1 MTGKTERQWHSAM
14 TGEEPSNIQE
24 QIANSLKAWA
34 KPTSRPRDRSQ
45 TDGSPRLSRRA
56 LLIGAAG
63 LAVASGAAR
72 VVASVTHPP
81 AALPTFE
88 QITSQVGI
96 AFRHR
101 RHHSAHAI
109 QAGAA
114 FFDLN
119 GNGRQ
124 DLFLTNAH
132 GPNALFRNNGDATF
146 TDIADK
152 SGLAGPHEITIGV
165 ACADYD
171 NDGNCD
177 LLATRIGGL
186 NLFHNNG
193 DGTFSDVTQDAGLEV
208 EGYHPASAVW
218 ADFDGNG
225 YLDLYVT
232 YWIDGSPPAIR
243 GKSLAELREEF
254 TPLARQHRLF
264 QNNGNG
270 TFRDVTHLLG
280 QSSLH
285 GAGLAAGFLD
295 YDDDGRPDLFVVNDF
310 GQFIEP
316 NVLYRNAG
324 PARGDW
330 SFKDVSDQA
339 RVDAAI
345 DGMGLA
351 VGDYDGDSRLDMFV
365 TNMGDNV
372 LYRNNGGEIFED
384 TTGVAGVGRGEIPGE
399 HSVGWGTAF
408 LDFDNDGL
416 LDIYFV
422 AGRLHPAMN
431 AAGQYLPDQPNALF
445 HNRGDGTF
453 RDVSKQTASD
463 HNGCARGLAVADV
476 DGDGFLDMLV
486 SNMDQPP
493 VLLKNSGNDNRWL
506 EVQLV
511 GVQSNRDGIGARLTL
526 TAGGA
531 RQIRE
536 IQSGTSFLSQ
546 HSLVAHFGLGRHQR
560 VDELQIRW
568 PSGIVQTLTD
578 LPVNRMITVTE
589 AV

>member
-1 MTGKTERQWHSAM
+1 MAGNERR
-14 TGEEPSNIQE
+14 GIQQ

-34 KPTSRPRDRSQ
+34 KPNSRPRDRSQ

-72 VVASVTHPP
+72 VVASVSHPP

-88 QITSQVGI
+88 QITSQAGI

-132 GPNALFRNNGDATF
+132 GPNALYRNNGDATF

-270 TFRDVTHLLG
+270 TFRDVTHFLG

-365 TNMGDNV
+365 TNMGDNI
-372 LYRNNGGEIFED
+372 LYRNQGGEIFED
-384 TTGVAGVGRGEIPGE
+384 KTSAAGVGRGQIPGE

-416 LDIYFV
+416 LDIYFA

-431 AAGQYLPDQPNALF
+431 AAGQYL
-445 HNRGDGTF
+445 
-453 RDVSKQTASD
+453 
-463 HNGCARGLAVADV
+463 ARSA
-476 DGDGFLDMLV
+476 
-486 SNMDQPP
+486 
-493 VLLKNSGNDNRWL
+493 
-506 EVQLV
+506 
-511 GVQSNRDGIGARLTL
+511 
-526 TAGGA
+526 
-531 RQIRE
+531 
-536 IQSGTSFLSQ
+536 
-546 HSLVAHFGLGRHQR
+546 
-560 VDELQIRW
+560 
-568 PSGIVQTLTD
+568 
-578 LPVNRMITVTE
+578 
-589 AV
+589 

>member
-1 MTGKTERQWHSAM
+1 MAGNERR
-14 TGEEPSNIQE
+14 GIQQ

-34 KPTSRPRDRSQ
+34 KPTSRQNDRSQ
-45 TDGSPRLSRRA
+45 PGGSLRLSRRG
-56 LLIGAAG
+56 LLAGVFG
-63 LAVASGAAR
+63 LAVAAAAAR
-72 VVASVTHPP
+72 VATSVTRPP
-81 AALPTFE
+81 TQLPTFK
-88 QITSQVGI
+88 QATTQAGIT
-96 AFRHR
+96 FRHQ
-101 RHHSAHAI
+101 RHMPAHAI

-114 FFDLN
+114 FFDFN
-119 GNGRQ
+119 GNGQ
-124 DLFLTNAH
+124 PDLFLTNAN
-132 GPNALFRNNGDATF
+132 GPNALYRNNGDGTF
-146 TDIADK
+146 TDVADK
-152 SGLAGPHEITIGV
+152 AGVTDSLEITIGV

-177 LLATRIGGL
+177 LLETRIGGL
-186 NLFHNNG
+186 KLLHNNG
-193 DGTFSDVTQDAGLEV
+193 DGTFSDVTKYAGLEV
-208 EGYHPASAVW
+208 EEYHPASAVW
-218 ADFDGNG
+218 ADFDGDG
-225 YLDLYVT
+225 FLDLYVT
-232 YWIDGSPPAIR
+232 SWIDGDLPSIR
-243 GKSLAELREEF
+243 GKSLAQLRQEF
-254 TPLARQHRLF
+254 APLARNHRLF
-264 QNNGNG
+264 HNNGDG

-280 QSSLH
+280 QSSVH

-295 YDDDGRPDLFVVNDF
+295 YDDDGRPDLYVVNDF
-310 GQFIEP
+310 GQFISP
-316 NVLYRNAG
+316 NSLYRNTG
-324 PARGDW
+324 PSADFW
-330 SFKDVSDQA
+330 SFKDVGAQA

-365 TNMGDNV
+365 TNMGDNI
-372 LYRNNGGEIFED
+372 LYRNQGGEIFED
-384 TTGVAGVGRGEIPGE
+384 KTSAAGVGRGEILGE

-416 LDIYFV
+416 LDIYFA
-422 AGRLHPAMN
+422 AGRLHPPMN

-453 RDVSKQTASD
+453 LDVSKQTASD
-463 HNGCARGLAVADV
+463 HNGCARGLAVADI
-476 DGDGFLDMLV
+476 DGDGFLDLLV
-486 SNMDQPP
+486 ANLDQPP

-511 GVQSNRDGIGARLTL
+511 GLQSNRDGIGARLTL
-526 TAGGA
+526 TAGGS

>member
-1 MTGKTERQWHSAM
+1 M
-14 TGEEPSNIQE
+14 
-24 QIANSLKAWA
+24 
-34 KPTSRPRDRSQ
+34 
-45 TDGSPRLSRRA
+45 
-56 LLIGAAG
+56 LIGAAG

-88 QITSQVGI
+88 QITSQAGI

-101 RHHSAHAI
+101 RHQSAHAI

-114 FFDLN
+114 FFDFN

-132 GPNALFRNNGDATF
+132 GPNALYRNNGDATF

-208 EGYHPASAVW
+208 EGHHPASAVW

-232 YWIDGSPPAIR
+232 YWIDGAPPAIR

-270 TFRDVTHLLG
+270 TFRDVTHFLG

-310 GQFIEP
+310 GQFIKP

-372 LYRNNGGEIFED
+372 LYRNHGGEIFED

-463 HNGCARGLAVADV
+463 HNGCARGLAVADI
-476 DGDGFLDMLV
+476 DGDGFLDLLV
-486 SNMDQPP
+486 ANFDQPP
-493 VLLKNSGNDNRWL
+493 ALLRNSGNENRWL
-506 EVQLV
+506 EVKLV

-526 TAGGA
+526 TAGGS

-546 HSLVAHFGLGRHQR
+546 HSLVAHFGLGRLDR
-560 VDELQIRW
+560 VDELRIRW
-568 PSGIVQTLTD
+568 PSGIVQTLID
-578 LPVNRMITVTE
+578 LPANRMITVTE

>member
-1 MTGKTERQWHSAM
+1 M
-14 TGEEPSNIQE
+14 TGEEPSSIQE
-24 QIANSLKAWA
+24 QIANKLTAWA
-34 KPTSRPRDRSQ
+34 KPNSRPNDRSQ
-45 TDGSPRLSRRA
+45 TDGSPTLSRRG
-56 LLIGAAG
+56 LLVGVFG
-63 LAVASGAAR
+63 LAIAAGAAR
-72 VVASVTHPP
+72 IVTGVTSRPTK
-81 AALPTFE
+81 LPTFE
-88 QITSQVGI
+88 QATSQAGI
-96 AFRHR
+96 NFRHQ
-101 RHHSAHAI
+101 RHLRAHSI

-114 FFDLN
+114 FFDFN
-119 GNGRQ
+119 ANGRP
-124 DLFLTNAH
+124 DLFLTNAN
-132 GPNALFRNNGDATF
+132 GPNALYRNDGHGTF
-146 TDIADK
+146 TDVAEK
-152 SGLAGPHEITIGV
+152 AGVTDPLDITIGV

-177 LLATRIGGL
+177 LLETRIGGL
-186 NLFHNNG
+186 KLLHNNG
-193 DGTFSDVTQDAGLEV
+193 DGTFSDVTQDAGLAV
-208 EGYHPASAVW
+208 EGHHPASAVW
-218 ADFDGNG
+218 ADFDGDG
-225 YLDLYVT
+225 FLDLYVT
-232 YWIDGSPPAIR
+232 SWIDGDLPSIR
-243 GKSLAELREEF
+243 GKSLAQLRQEF
-254 TPLARQHRLF
+254 APLARNHRLF
-264 QNNGNG
+264 HNNGDG

-280 QSSLH
+280 QSSVH

-295 YDDDGRPDLFVVNDF
+295 YDDDGRPDLYVVNDF
-310 GQFIEP
+310 GQFISP
-316 NVLYRNAG
+316 NSLYRNTG
-324 PARGDW
+324 PSADFW
-330 SFKDVSDQA
+330 SFKDVGAQA

-365 TNMGDNV
+365 TNMGDNI
-372 LYRNNGGEIFED
+372 LYRNQGGEIFED
-384 TTGVAGVGRGEIPGE
+384 KTSAAGVGRGEILGE

-416 LDIYFV
+416 LDIYFA
-422 AGRLHPAMN
+422 AGRLHPPMN

-453 RDVSKQTASD
+453 LDVSKQTASD
-463 HNGCARGLAVADV
+463 HNGCARGLAVADI
-476 DGDGFLDMLV
+476 DGDGFLDLLV
-486 SNMDQPP
+486 ANLDQPP

-511 GVQSNRDGIGARLTL
+511 GLQSNRDGIGARLTL
-526 TAGGA
+526 TAGGS

>member
-1 MTGKTERQWHSAM
+1 M
-14 TGEEPSNIQE
+14 TGEEPSSIQE
-24 QIANSLKAWA
+24 QIANKLTAWA
-34 KPTSRPRDRSQ
+34 KPNSRPNDRSQ
-45 TDGSPRLSRRA
+45 TDGSPTLSRRG
-56 LLIGAAG
+56 LLVGVFG
-63 LAVASGAAR
+63 LAIAAGAAR
-72 VVASVTHPP
+72 IVTGVTSRPTK
-81 AALPTFE
+81 LPTFE
-88 QITSQVGI
+88 QATSQAGI
-96 AFRHR
+96 NFRHQ
-101 RHHSAHAI
+101 RHLRAHSI

-114 FFDLN
+114 FFDFN
-119 GNGRQ
+119 ANGRP
-124 DLFLTNAH
+124 DLFLTNAN
-132 GPNALFRNNGDATF
+132 GPNALYRNDGHGTF
-146 TDIADK
+146 TDVAEN
-152 SGLAGPHEITIGV
+152 AGVTDPLDITIGV

-177 LLATRIGGL
+177 LLESRIGGL
-186 NLFHNNG
+186 KLLHNNG
-193 DGTFSDVTQDAGLEV
+193 DGTFSDVTPDAGLDV
-208 EGYHPASAVW
+208 EGHHPASAVW
-218 ADFDGNG
+218 ADFDGDG
-225 YLDLYVT
+225 FLDLYVT
-232 YWIDGSPPAIR
+232 SWIDGDLPSIR
-243 GKSLAELREEF
+243 GKSLAQLRQEF
-254 TPLARQHRLF
+254 APLARNHRLF
-264 QNNGNG
+264 HNNGDG

-280 QSSLH
+280 QSSVH

-295 YDDDGRPDLFVVNDF
+295 YDDDGRPDLYVVNDF
-310 GQFIEP
+310 GQFISP
-316 NVLYRNAG
+316 NSLYRNTG
-324 PARGDW
+324 PSADFW
-330 SFKDVSDQA
+330 SFKDVGAQA

-365 TNMGDNV
+365 TNMGDNI
-372 LYRNNGGEIFED
+372 LYRNQGGEIFED
-384 TTGVAGVGRGEIPGE
+384 KTSAAGVGRGEILGE

-416 LDIYFV
+416 LDIYFA
-422 AGRLHPAMN
+422 AGRLHPPMN

-453 RDVSKQTASD
+453 LDVSKQTASD
-463 HNGCARGLAVADV
+463 HNGCARGLAVADI
-476 DGDGFLDMLV
+476 DGDGFLDLLV
-486 SNMDQPP
+486 ANLDQPP

-511 GVQSNRDGIGARLTL
+511 GLQSNRDGIGARLTL
-526 TAGGA
+526 TAGGS